1 MRLPA
6 AAIAALFAC
15 GVVLGQAQWL
25 TQRTSSQV
33 FLAVGFASVSFFI
46 WAGIVL
52 ARVGRLFPATAASTL
67 SWLILG
73 VLGAGIANQPR
84 PTDYIRSLVEMGRV
98 GLKTPLRRHG
108 HLRDEPARLPW
119 GYGYEIELTGV
130 EYEGA
135 LVPARGGLRVSFSES
150 QERLAAPDVHA
161 GAEVV
166 VATEAKRP
174 QVFRDEGAFDRRAY
188 LEQQNIDLVATL
200 RAPKLM
206 ERIAASPTT
215 AATLLARARR
225 RLRDE
230 IDTLFAARPQVG
242 GVLRAILL
250 GDRSFVER
258 SESTDFQKTGVFHE
272 LVVAGLHVGAIAV
285 FLFWIGRTLKLTP
298 FWTALT
304 TLTVLFAY
312 VAVVEQRPPVI
323 RAALMT
329 AIVVIGG
336 LFFRRL
342 ELLNSAGTAALIL
355 LVAKPAAVRDSS
367 FQLTFLTIGCI
378 AGLAAPWLE
387 KTVQPYVK
395 ALRKWRDVTRDVAHE
410 PRAAQFRIDLRAAA
424 RWISAHVPVRAG
436 KLTGEALAR
445 SIGVSLRLWELLVI
459 TLALQIGMLP
469 LMRET
474 SIALR

>member
-395 ALRKWRDVTRDVAHE
+395 L
-410 PRAAQFRIDLRAAA
+410 
-424 RWISAHVPVRAG
+424 SASGA
-436 KLTGEALAR
+436 T
-445 SIGVSLRLWELLVI
+445 
-459 TLALQIGMLP
+459 
-469 LMRET
+469 
-474 SIALR
+474 